1 MFAILSLILLAGQAL
16 ALNVTLG
23 TQVIEAREM
32 VNFTPQGPIAVCA
45 QDCSLAQTAIEACGT
60 NDSCLCSNDTAALL
74 LTCQQC
80 MFTGLIAANQKMP
93 DIRAGS
99 QPLLGAYAAACAAQA
114 NVTFTAPQTALALP
128 AFWDGPTGIA
138 VPIGALVVI
147 VGAGGMMGFGFIYML
162 SNM

>member
-1 MFAILSLILLAGQAL
+1 MHVYWSHRRKPKDAGYPCWQSA
-16 ALNVTLG
+16 TLG
-23 TQVIEAREM
+23 WYVFARIPLYS
-32 VNFTPQGPIAVCA
+32 VSK
-45 QDCSLAQTAIEACGT
+45 QDHI
-60 NDSCLCSNDTAALL
+60 
-74 LTCQQC
+74 
-80 MFTGLIAANQKMP
+80 
-93 DIRAGS
+93 
-99 QPLLGAYAAACAAQA
+99 AYAAACAAQA